1 MTEKSILRGEIWLI
15 NFDPTIGAEI
25 KKTRPGL
32 VISSDSVGILPL
44 RLIAPITGWQ
54 KDFENNI
61 WHIKISP
68 NKSNGL
74 QKDSAIDM
82 IQIRSLDHRRFIKKL
97 GKVPLDILNECIFAL
112 MNVVDYVPE

>member
-1 MTEKSILRGEIWLI
+1 MTEKSIQRGEVWLI
-15 NFDPTIGAEI
+15 NFDPTIGSEI

-44 RLIAPITGWQ
+44 RLIT
-54 KDFENNI
+54 
-61 WHIKISP
+61 P

-97 GKVPLDILNECIFAL
+97 GKVPAVLINECIYAL
-112 MNVVDYVPE
+112 MNIVDYVPE

>member
-1 MTEKSILRGEIWLI
+1 MTEKTIQRGEIWLI
-15 NFDPTIGAEI
+15 NVDRTIGSEI

-54 KDFENNI
+54 KEFENNI
-61 WHIKISP
+61 WHIKIAP

-97 GKVPLDILNECIFAL
+97 GKVPADLINECIYAL
-112 MNVVDYVPE
+112 RNIVDYIPE